1 MATGTVKKLVGDRG
15 FGFITAQ
22 DGSEL
27 FFHRSAVQGVT
38 FDSLT
43 AGQSVEFDI
52 ERGDKGPRAANVR
65 IAGAGA

>member
-1 MATGTVKKLVGDRG
+1 MATGTIKKLVGDRG

-27 FFHRSAVQGVT
+27 FFHHSAVQGAA

-43 AGQSVEFDI
+43 PGQGVEFDV
-52 ERGDKGPRAANVR
+52 ERGEKGPRAANVR
-65 IAGAGA
+65 IVVPGA

>member
-27 FFHRSAVQGVT
+27 FFHHSAVQGAA

-43 AGQSVEFDI
+43 AGQHVEFDVQQG
-52 ERGDKGPRAANVR
+52 EKGPRAANVR
-65 IAGAGA
+65 VVGPSA